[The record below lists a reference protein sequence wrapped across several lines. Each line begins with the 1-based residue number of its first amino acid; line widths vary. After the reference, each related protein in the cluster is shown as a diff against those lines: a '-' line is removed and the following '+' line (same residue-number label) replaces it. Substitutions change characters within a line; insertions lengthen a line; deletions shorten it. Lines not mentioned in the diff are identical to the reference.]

1 MDFRLDED
9 HQALSD
15 LAATIFA
22 DLAQPAR
29 LREVEKEGGFDATLW
44 QALVEADLLGIG
56 LPESEGGAGMGLT
69 GVAAL
74 LEQQGRRTA
83 LVPLWAVLTTALTP
97 IAEFGSAEQRQRW
110 LPRILAGEDLVVGA
124 FTLAQDGALPI
135 AGIPDGAGWVLSGE
149 LVGVPAAPHAAG
161 FVVPFRVDDATHVA
175 LVPSAAAGLVVTPTT
190 VTSRES
196 AGNLRLD
203 GVRVTAADL
212 LGGPGGP
219 GETDGAGILA
229 RVRTVATI
237 GQAALAVGV
246 CSEAVAM
253 AAAYTSQRV
262 QFGRPLSTNQGISL
276 RLADAHLDTE
286 RIRLTT
292 YHAAWQVDQGRGPD
306 RTWPAALVCSW
317 WAKEGGTRVVYATQH
332 VHGGIGGD
340 VDYPIH
346 RYLIWGKQIALTAGS
361 AAATQAELGR
371 VVETAPGIG
380 AADAAVVGGSGGSG
394 GAPTRTIGEKS
405 GEAAGAMV
413 GAGRGDGR

>member
-15 LAATIFA
+15 LAAAIFA
-22 DLAQPAR
+22 DLSQPTR
-29 LREVEKEGGFDATLW
+29 LREVEAEGGFDTTLW
-44 QALVEADLLGIG
+44 RALAEADLLGIG
-56 LPESEGGAGMGLT
+56 LPEAAGGAGMGLI

-83 LVPLWAVLTTALTP
+83 LVPLWSVLTTALTP
-97 IAEFGSAEQRQRW
+97 IAEFGSAEQREQW
-110 LPRILAGEDLVVGA
+110 LPRILRGDDRVVGA
-124 FTLAQDGALPI
+124 FTLEQDGVLPFS
-135 AGIPDGAGWVLSGE
+135 GTPDGEGWVLSGE
-149 LVGVPAAPHAAG
+149 LPAVLAAPHAAA
-161 FVVPFRVDDATHVA
+161 FVLPFRVEGRPYVA
-175 LVPSAAAGLVVTPTT
+175 LLPRESAGVEVTPTK

-203 GVRVTAADL
+203 GVRVRPADL
-212 LGGPGGP
+212 LDETGG
-219 GETDGAGILA
+219 TDGAAILA

-286 RIRLTT
+286 RTRLTT
-292 YHAAWQVDQGRGPD
+292 YHAAWQVDEGRGPE

-317 WAKEGGTRVVYATQH
+317 WAKEAGTRVVHSTQH

-361 AAATQAELGR
+361 AASTQAELGS
-371 VVETAPGIG
+371 VIETAPRIG
-380 AADAAVVGGSGGSG
+380 AALE
-394 GAPTRTIGEKS
+394 GAR
-405 GEAAGAMV
+405 
-413 GAGRGDGR
+413 